1 MNITLN
7 IETLI
12 DKIIIVPT
20 VENFEE
26 ELKTKVKNAILA
38 AVADS
43 KVEYQDSSK
52 YDLDKSQQP

>member
-43 KVEYQDSSK
+43 KVECQDSSK